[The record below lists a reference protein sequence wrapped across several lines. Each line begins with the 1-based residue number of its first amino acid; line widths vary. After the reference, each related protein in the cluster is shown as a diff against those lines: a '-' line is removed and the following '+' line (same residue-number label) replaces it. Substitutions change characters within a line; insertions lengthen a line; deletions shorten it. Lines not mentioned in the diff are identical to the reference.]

1 MGTIENVQNELIPFV
16 LQFSILV
23 GLGVM
28 IVGLIITVYGI
39 LKHKFA
45 SLKDSL
51 HYYFMTVG
59 IGLIV
64 SVSGTLI
71 STMANMDVNTSVV
84 YKKALPPSVVTALIV
99 LAFCFLMTK
108 PKNEDSNDK
117 E

>member
-1 MGTIENVQNELIPFV
+1 MGTIENFQNELIPFM
-16 LQFSILV
+16 LQFSIIA

-28 IVGLIITVYGI
+28 FVGLIITVYGI
-39 LKHKFA
+39 FKHKFA
-45 SLKDSL
+45 SLKDAL

-59 IGLIV
+59 VGLLV

-71 STMANMDVNTSVV
+71 STMVNMDVNTSV
-84 YKKALPPSVVTALIV
+84 YKRALPPSVVIALVV
-99 LAFCFLMTK
+99 LAFCFLITK

>member
-1 MGTIENVQNELIPFV
+1 MGTIENVQNELIPLV

-45 SLKDSL
+45 SLKDAL

-59 IGLIV
+59 MGLMV

-71 STMANMDVNTSVV
+71 STMANMDVNTSV
-84 YKKALPPSVVTALIV
+84 YKKALPPSVVTALIL